1 MSGQKELEDE
11 FFTFIAM
18 SDYID
23 TNGTL
28 KSKGQPM
35 SLRWHM
41 LCNDLANIALKS
53 KTRIII
59 EEIK

>member
-1 MSGQKELEDE
+1 MTSQIELEDE
-11 FFTFIAM
+11 FFTFIAA

-23 TNGTL
+23 NDGTL

-41 LCNDLANIALKS
+41 LCNDLAEIVLKS